1 MNEKNPL
8 LSQHTD
14 QGWIPV
20 LNLEDLPNIL
30 NQGTYDKD
38 RVIAA
43 LVHDDFQQYMSTSN
57 AEAIDYITKLSMPIH
72 VFGFDNGQWSWSSV
86 LPAYVY
92 MYDISLPDAFVEN
105 LLSSEPE
112 NGFNPVINIKGLVDA
127 RRQIDDIISHGDD
140 VLDVYV
146 AMLYRRRDEIRK
158 ASQ

>member
-1 MNEKNPL
+1 
-8 LSQHTD
+8 
-14 QGWIPV
+14 
-20 LNLEDLPNIL
+20 
-30 NQGTYDKD
+30 
-38 RVIAA
+38 
-43 LVHDDFQQYMSTSN
+43 
-57 AEAIDYITKLSMPIH
+57 
-72 VFGFDNGQWSWSSV
+72 
-86 LPAYVY
+86 